1 MAIAILCRGAMS
13 MWPYHEWLAD
23 SDQDLHLFTSPSRL
37 DYPHPVLDE
46 VLARYASIRCY
57 DNYFIEGT
65 LRPELDVV
73 RLHERTPLR
82 ALIAQ
87 SEWDIIR
94 AGMLRDRLGLP
105 GQSHASGVAYKDK
118 LVMKQ
123 TLHAHG
129 VPVAPFREVS
139 TILDVRDHAREHGF
153 PVVVKPRAA
162 GGAMGV
168 TIVDDDDA
176 LDALAEQGLV
186 PTIECRPNLMVETF
200 VEGDQYIV
208 DGLVVDGRTVYA
220 WPSGYIGNPANFAA
234 GDLQL
239 AAVML
244 DVDDPL
250 RARLQ
255 EITNDVVDAL
265 PSPPAF
271 SFHAEYYLTPDD
283 RLVAGEI
290 AARTGG
296 ARIDDMC
303 RRVFGPNP
311 NRAVARHYAGLD
323 PEVEFVDDV
332 ERVREGGLGS
342 WVTFWQQPGELR
354 HVPPP
359 PEEPWVLDWR
369 MTEQVGARLT
379 HPLHSGVFFAS
390 AVVVGPSAGD
400 VRERIVSL
408 CDWFWDNVQIAPDAE
423 HAPA

>member
-1 MAIAILCRGAMS
+1 MAIAILGRGALS
-13 MWPYHEWLAD
+13 MWPYHDWLAGSRD
-23 SDQDLHLFTSPSRL
+23 DLHLFTSASKL
-37 DYPHPVLDE
+37 DVPQPMLDE
-46 VLARYASIRCY
+46 VLARYASVRCY
-57 DNYFIEGT
+57 DNFFIEGNV
-65 LRPELDVV
+65 RPELDVV
-73 RLHERTPLR
+73 RLHEQSPLG

-94 AGMLRDRLGLP
+94 AGMLRTRLGLP
-105 GQSHASGVAYKDK
+105 GQSHASGLAYKDK

-123 TLHAHG
+123 ALHAHG
-129 VPVAPFREVS
+129 VPVTPFREVS
-139 TILDVRDHAREHGF
+139 TILDVRDHAREHGY

-168 TIVDDDDA
+168 TVIEDDDE
-176 LDALAEQGLV
+176 LDALAERGLV
-186 PTIECRPNLMVETF
+186 PSVECRPNLMVETF

-208 DGLVVDGRTVYA
+208 DGLVIDGRTVYA
-220 WPSGYIGNPANFAA
+220 WPSGYIGNPADFAG

-244 DVDDPL
+244 DADDPL
-250 RARLQ
+250 RARFQ
-255 EITNDVVDAL
+255 AITADVVRAL

-271 SFHAEYYLTPDD
+271 SFHAEYYLTPDG

-296 ARIDDMC
+296 GRIDDMC

-323 PEVEFVDDV
+323 PEVDFADDV
-332 ERVREGGLGS
+332 ERVRDVGVGS

-354 HVPPP
+354 HVPPA

-369 MTEQVGARLT
+369 MTEEVGARLT
-379 HPLHSGVFFAS
+379 YPLHSGVFFAS
-390 AVVVGPSAGD
+390 AVVVGPTAAD
-400 VRERIVSL
+400 VRERIGAL
-408 CDWFWDNVQIAPDAE
+408 CDWFWGNVEIAPE
-423 HAPA
+423 TEPAPA

>member
-13 MWPYHEWLAD
+13 MWPYHEWLAE
-23 SDQDLHLFTSPSRL
+23 SDEDLYLFTSASKL
-37 DYPHPVLDE
+37 DYPQPQLDE
-46 VLARYASIRCY
+46 VLARYASVRCY

-65 LRPELDVV
+65 QRPELDVV
-73 RLHERTPLR
+73 RLHERTSLS

-105 GQSHASGVAYKDK
+105 GQSHASALAYKDK

-123 TLHAHG
+123 ALHAHG
-129 VPVAPFREVS
+129 VPVTPFREVTS
-139 TILDVRDHAREHGF
+139 ILDVRDHAREHGY

-168 TIVDDDDA
+168 TVIEDDDR
-176 LDALAEQGLV
+176 LDELAERGLV
-186 PTIECRPNLMVETF
+186 PSVDCRPNLMVETF

-208 DGLVVDGRTVYA
+208 DGLVIDGRTVYA
-220 WPSGYIGNPANFAA
+220 WPSGYIGNPADFAG

-244 DVDDPL
+244 DADDPL
-250 RARLQ
+250 RERFQA
-255 EITNDVVDAL
+255 ITADVVRAL

-311 NRAVARHYAGLD
+311 NRAVARHYVRLD
-323 PEVEFVDDV
+323 PEVELIDDV
-332 ERVREGGLGS
+332 ERVRSSGVGS

-359 PEEPWVLDWR
+359 PDEPWALDWR
-369 MTEQVGARLT
+369 MTEDVGARLT
-379 HPLHSGVFFAS
+379 YPVHSGDFFAS
-390 AVVVGPSAGD
+390 AVVVGASAAE
-400 VRERIVSL
+400 VRERIGAL
-408 CDWFWDNVQIAPDAE
+408 CAWFWDNVDIAPE
-423 HAPA
+423 GEPARA